1 MAVQTRYTD
10 TYDRAFPG
18 DVYNASSI
26 DGNAVFSAYA
36 NTDVF
41 VGRAVTYASTTE
53 QQNYGEG
60 RAVANVDGVAVPEDI
75 VGIITR
81 DVTALVTQNN
91 EAYVPEKR
99 MCTFARAD
107 RHALIYVEADPAV
120 AVIAPG
126 DDVWV
131 AVAAVNTPNLQIGQF
146 TNTAGAGAAVG
157 MLQLPWKFFKGNDA
171 GKTAVIDLTNV

>member
-1 MAVQTRYTD
+1 MSVQTRYTD
-10 TYDRAFPG
+10 TYERGFPG
-18 DVYNASSI
+18 QIFNASSI

-41 VGRAVTYASTTE
+41 VGRAVTYVSATE
-53 QQNYGEG
+53 QQNYAEG
-60 RAVANVDGVAVPEDI
+60 RAVAGVDGVAAAADI
-75 VGIITR
+75 AGIITT

-91 EAYVPEKR
+91 EAYVPAKR
-99 MCTFARAD
+99 MCTFARAN

-131 AVAAVNTPNLQIGQF
+131 VVADVNTPNLKIGQF

>member
-1 MAVQTRYTD
+1 MSVQTRYTD
-10 TYDRAFPG
+10 TYERGSPG
-18 DVYNASSI
+18 QIFNASSI

-36 NTDVF
+36 STDVF
-41 VGRAVTYASTTE
+41 VGRAVKYVSATE
-53 QQNYGEG
+53 QQNYAEG
-60 RAVANVDGVAVPEDI
+60 RAVANVDGVAAAEGI
-75 VGIITR
+75 VGIITT
-81 DVTALVTQNN
+81 DVTALVTQND
-91 EAYVPEKR
+91 EAYVSEKR

-107 RHALIYVEADPAV
+107 RHALIYVEADPAI
-120 AVIAPG
+120 APIAPG

-131 AVAAVNTPNLQIGQF
+131 VVAAVNTPNLQIGQF